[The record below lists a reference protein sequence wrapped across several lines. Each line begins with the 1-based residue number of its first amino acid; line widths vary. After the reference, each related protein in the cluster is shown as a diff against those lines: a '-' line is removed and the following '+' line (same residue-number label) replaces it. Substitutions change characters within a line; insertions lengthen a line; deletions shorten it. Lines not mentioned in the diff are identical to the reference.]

1 MTIFRHPYRGRSN
14 KTKRPSSL
22 QYDVVIFVANQIH
35 ASEVGHDAD
44 ALDYAHDQLTLS
56 VTGSTR

>member
-44 ALDYAHDQLTLS
+44 ALDCGMTN
-56 VTGSTR
+56 